1 MRVFVTGAS
10 GFIGS
15 AVVSELLREKN
26 HVVGLARSDASAKA
40 LEAAGVEVYRGSL
53 EDPDSLRAAVAK
65 ADGVIHL
72 AFIHDFSRYE
82 AAVRADMQAIEAM
95 GEVLVGSHRPLV
107 IASGLLGLSPGRM
120 GVETDAPS
128 KSPRGRSE
136 ALLLGLAERG
146 VRSSIVRLSPTVHGA
161 GDHGFVPHLIAMA
174 RKHGVSAYVGSGE
187 NHWPA
192 VHRFD
197 AARLFRL
204 ALEQASAGTVLHAV
218 AEEGV
223 RTRDIAEVIG
233 KRLSL
238 PLVSKTAEEAPQHWG
253 FLGPIFALDARASS
267 AITQSRFSWKPAHPG
282 LLEDLAADHYDV
294 PSV

>member
-15 AVVSELLREKN
+15 AVVPELVRAGH
-26 HVVGLARSDASAKA
+26 HVVGLARSDESAKA
-40 LEAAGVEVYRGSL
+40 LEVAGVEVYRGSL
-53 EDPDSLRAAVAK
+53 EDPESLRAAAAK

-82 AAVRADMQAIEAM
+82 AAVRADMQAIEAL
-95 GEVLVGSHRPLV
+95 GGALEGTNKPFA
-107 IASGLLGLSPGRM
+107 IASGLLGLAPGRI

-136 ALLLGLAERG
+136 ALMLALAERG

-174 RKHGVSAYVGSGE
+174 RKHGVSAYVGEGE

-192 VHRFD
+192 VHRID

-204 ALEQASAGTVLHAV
+204 ALEQASAGTVLHAA

-223 RTRDIAEVIG
+223 RARDIAAVIG
-233 KRLSL
+233 RRLSL
-238 PLVSKTAEEAPQHWG
+238 PMASKTPEEAPRHWG

-267 AITQSRFSWKPAHPG
+267 EITQVRFSWKPEQPG
-282 LLEDLAADHYDV
+282 LLEDLAADHYYV
-294 PSV
+294 